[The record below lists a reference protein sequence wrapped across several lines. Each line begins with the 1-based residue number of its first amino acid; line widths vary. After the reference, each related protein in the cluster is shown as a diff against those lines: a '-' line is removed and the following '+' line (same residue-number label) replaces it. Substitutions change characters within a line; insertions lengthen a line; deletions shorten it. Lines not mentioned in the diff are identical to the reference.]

1 MPVRILEA
9 HHQLF
14 TDLPG
19 VPKILHRLRG
29 MLADPEIPLEA
40 VGARIAADPP
50 LAEGFL
56 SMRRLPFFGTVS
68 ALDRVEECVQVLGR
82 EKTRTLLG
90 ILEAYRLV
98 ETQEQDVAR
107 LRTLV
112 WRHGLAVAEAAVAI
126 AVGSLC
132 ESLGGVPDVRALDR
146 VFTWGLIHDIG
157 RLLMLR
163 HGPADVLEIE
173 EEIQLRGGDRLEL
186 ERDVFG
192 FSHDELGAAFLLT
205 WGFDEETVLAVRKH
219 HVIDDQSP
227 DALVWLHLG
236 EVAVMRMAGEEARPR
251 EGLLEWLGFTW
262 NEVREWVGG
271 GAPTGTPPGENLVT

>member
-1 MPVRILEA
+1 MPARILET
-9 HHQLF
+9 HRQLF
-14 TDLPG
+14 SDLPA
-19 VPKILHRLRG
+19 VPKILHRLRS

-40 VGARIAADPP
+40 VGARIAADQA

-68 ALDRVEECVQVLGR
+68 ALDRVEECVLVLGR
-82 EKTRTLLG
+82 DKTRTLLG

-98 ETQEQDVAR
+98 ETSDQDV
-107 LRTLV
+107 LQLKSLV

-132 ESLGGVPDVRALDR
+132 DSLGGVPDVRALDR

-163 HGPADVLEIE
+163 HGPGDVLEIE
-173 EEIQLRGGDRLEL
+173 KEIRLRGGSRLEL

-219 HVIDDQSP
+219 HTIDDQSP
-227 DALVWLHLG
+227 DELTWLHLG
-236 EVAVMRMAGEEARPR
+236 EVAVMRLAGEEAHPK

-262 NEVREWVGG
+262 DDVRGWVRGG
-271 GAPTGTPPGENLVT
+271 VPSGTPPGEGLVT